1 MKRRLIAA
9 VTGILLALVGAV
21 MVLSYAAGADQRAL
35 AGTKTTPVLVATKLI
50 PQGTPSERLVG
61 LVTVKELPALAVTS
75 GAVGSLTE
83 LAGRVAA
90 DDVHPGEQ
98 VLSARFAD
106 PTSLAA
112 TQSVKVPAGMQQV
125 AVSLDSQ
132 RVMGGRLKA
141 GDTVG
146 VFLSASKKTHL
157 ALHKVLVS
165 DVQGGVAAPAAEGSG
180 SAAAP
185 AGTVMVT
192 LVLNA
197 ANAERVVWAAE
208 FGTIWLSLEPAAAP
222 QTGTGI
228 VTEGNALR

>member
-1 MKRRLIAA
+1 MKRRVIAA
-9 VTGILLALVGAV
+9 VTGIVLALVGAV

-50 PQGTPSERLVG
+50 PQGTPGERLVG

-75 GAVGSLTE
+75 GAVASVTE

-106 PTSLAA
+106 PISLAA

-132 RVMGGRLKA
+132 RVVGGRLKA

-146 VFLSASKKTHL
+146 VFLSASKRTHL

-197 ANAERVVWAAE
+197 ANAERVIWAAE

-228 VTEGNALR
+228 VTEGNILR